1 MSNSWGI
8 TTKKSLLLVLMDT
21 LDFGMHKQSIRENQ
35 TKSST
40 SISSPKRKYTFNQ
53 KIKVLHTLTGF
64 KFKTI
69 IGLFKM
75 LWELY
80 GNIIQIAIKEI
91 WFWHSTQENLMILQC
106 RLSTIALFQLD
117 MMERSGFGTMET
129 EKSSIIANLQLKA
142 KLHASIGFLFQ
153 RETMEEC

>member
-1 MSNSWGI
+1 
-8 TTKKSLLLVLMDT
+8 MDT
-21 LDFGMHKQSIRENQ
+21 LGFGMHKQSIRENQ

-40 SISSPKRKYTFNQ
+40 SISSPKRKSTFNQ
-53 KIKVLHTLTGF
+53 KIKVLHTSTGF

-91 WFWHSTQENLMILQC
+91 
-106 RLSTIALFQLD
+106 
-117 MMERSGFGTMET
+117 
-129 EKSSIIANLQLKA
+129 
-142 KLHASIGFLFQ
+142 
-153 RETMEEC
+153 